1 MLQYIVQLAFMKIH
15 PNLSPREQKL
25 MSDFPV
31 DPRSATAQFHL
42 EGKSVIYAVCPNPK
56 CHQTYRPT
64 FEGDSPVPR
73 YPRFCRH
80 KHLKNGP
87 LCKEPLTKP
96 RIVVGV
102 ELHVPIKPFVSF
114 DFKDW
119 VAGLTSRPG
128 FEEQMDSSWKRTAS
142 PPNDMHDIF
151 DGDFLRGF
159 QGPDGKHFSQGGD
172 EGRYVFSLCVDFFN
186 PYTNKQAGK
195 KASIGIISLVCLNLP
210 PDKRYRP
217 ENMFLAGI
225 IPGPQEPPLTA
236 TNHYLSPLIDDLLD
250 FWVPGVRF
258 SCTHLYPSG
267 RLVHCALVA
276 VICDLPAA
284 RKIGGF
290 AAFSHNYFCSICHC
304 TRATHGYGD
313 IDYHSWIRRTDSECR
328 SCAAQYRDASDEKT
342 RQSLFDTSGIRW
354 SELLRLPYFDVARC
368 VVVDAMHNLFLG
380 LIKEHLEGILGIR
393 LEKTV
398 EAPVVDINFPSL
410 WQQFTPN
417 EQKSVSRLKK
427 YLEAP
432 MKAELLGNRQQVTN
446 KFMRCHERALA
457 FACTE
462 LQCLPAPHRDIR
474 RGKIPKIE
482 WVNALLDWV
491 GILLHPKIILTNFIH
506 QRKAQHEHRESG
518 AATATTHGH
527 VLTPKEMEGIWSDLR
542 AMATPSWLSS
552 VPKDIGSGN
561 HGKPKADQW
570 RVLGTTYLPVL
581 LVCLWAKV

>member
-1 MLQYIVQLAFMKIH
+1 
-15 PNLSPREQKL
+15 
-25 MSDFPV
+25 
-31 DPRSATAQFHL
+31 
-42 EGKSVIYAVCPNPK
+42 
-56 CHQTYRPT
+56 
-64 FEGDSPVPR
+64 
-73 YPRFCRH
+73 
-80 KHLKNGP
+80 
-87 LCKEPLTKP
+87 
-96 RIVVGV
+96 
-102 ELHVPIKPFVSF
+102 
-114 DFKDW
+114 
-119 VAGLTSRPG
+119 
-128 FEEQMDSSWKRTAS
+128 
-142 PPNDMHDIF
+142 
-151 DGDFLRGF
+151 
-159 QGPDGKHFSQGGD
+159 
-172 EGRYVFSLCVDFFN
+172 
-186 PYTNKQAGK
+186 
-195 KASIGIISLVCLNLP
+195 
-210 PDKRYRP
+210 
-217 ENMFLAGI
+217 
-225 IPGPQEPPLTA
+225 
-236 TNHYLSPLIDDLLD
+236 
-250 FWVPGVRF
+250 
-258 SCTHLYPSG
+258 
-267 RLVHCALVA
+267 
-276 VICDLPAA
+276 
-284 RKIGGF
+284 
-290 AAFSHNYFCSICHC
+290 
-304 TRATHGYGD
+304 
-313 IDYHSWIRRTDSECR
+313 
-328 SCAAQYRDASDEKT
+328 
-342 RQSLFDTSGIRW
+342 
-354 SELLRLPYFDVARC
+354 
-368 VVVDAMHNLFLG
+368 MHNLFLG

-570 RVLGTTYLPVL
+570 RVLGTTYLPVS
-581 LVCLWAKV
+581 LVRLWAKVQEGDERSERCRKILDITISLLSAVIIASSQTTGQPRATSYLQHMQAYLSGIQELFPEYKFHPNHHMSLHLHEYLMLFGPVHAWWTFPFERIIGLLQRISTSGKISKRCLIS